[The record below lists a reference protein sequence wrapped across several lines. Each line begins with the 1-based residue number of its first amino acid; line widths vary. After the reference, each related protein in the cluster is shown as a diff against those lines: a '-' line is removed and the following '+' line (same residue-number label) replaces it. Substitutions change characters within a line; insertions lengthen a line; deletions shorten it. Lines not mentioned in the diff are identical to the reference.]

1 MLELRNYFT
10 KYLVVVKAKKEE
22 QRKERGVLE
31 RQQDYLNYIKGYGYK
46 RIFSLGDHKRKVK
59 RKTRKEKKR
68 ITLFARQEQLHRVH
82 IEVQWQHLEES
93 N

>member
-31 RQQDYLNYIKGYGYK
+31 SQQDYLNYLQGYGYNK
-46 RIFSLGDHKRKVK
+46 EEFTKERSKERP
-59 RKTRKEKKR
+59 EKKR
-68 ITLFARQEQLHRVH
+68 KGLHYLLDKNNYIEFTLKYNVGIWRNQTKG
-82 IEVQWQHLEES
+82 
-93 N
+93 

>member
-31 RQQDYLNYIKGYGYK
+31 RQQDYLNYLKGYGYNK
-46 RIFSLGDHKRKVK
+46 EEFFQKKEKKDQK
-59 RKTRKEKKR
+59 RKEKDYTICSTR
-68 ITLFARQEQLHRVH
+68 TTTSSSH
-82 IEVQWQHLEES
+82 
-93 N
+93 

>member
-1 MLELRNYFT
+1 MLELQNYFT

-46 RIFSLGDHKRKVK
+46 RNSSL
-59 RKTRKEKKR
+59 
-68 ITLFARQEQLHRVH
+68 
-82 IEVQWQHLEES
+82 
-93 N
+93 